1 MRSKRNILNQE
12 FRDFCRVNKY
22 PMTTD
27 SSFVTT
33 DGRAIPVGLFIDLII
48 YPLQDTPRN
57 VYISSIYRSYRKLV
71 FEFRNDTSVLGTAV
85 SDLLNED
92 YNYIYDSHKNIIG
105 TIVMDYDS
113 LVYVYGLTLNKKL
126 EFNSDA
132 LVVHPSRVLSFIG
145 NQQQLF
151 INGAAVSTDKPISIT
166 FTSDRFVQDTSTGAY
181 DLNLTVTDLNI
192 NNTLP
197 TMLTINGYNFKN
209 NQAWIY
215 ADKDSNIRISTRED
229 NTLYFYRKGDTINV

>member
-1 MRSKRNILNQE
+1 
-12 FRDFCRVNKY
+12 
-22 PMTTD
+22 
-27 SSFVTT
+27 
-33 DGRAIPVGLFIDLII
+33 
-48 YPLQDTPRN
+48 
-57 VYISSIYRSYRKLV
+57 
-71 FEFRNDTSVLGTAV
+71 
-85 SDLLNED
+85 
-92 YNYIYDSHKNIIG
+92 
-105 TIVMDYDS
+105 MDYDS

-151 INGAAVSTDKPISIT
+151 INGEAVSTDKPISIA
-166 FTSDRFVQDTSTGAY
+166 FTSDRFVQDPSTGAY

-215 ADKDSNIRISTRED
+215 ADKDSNIRVSTKED